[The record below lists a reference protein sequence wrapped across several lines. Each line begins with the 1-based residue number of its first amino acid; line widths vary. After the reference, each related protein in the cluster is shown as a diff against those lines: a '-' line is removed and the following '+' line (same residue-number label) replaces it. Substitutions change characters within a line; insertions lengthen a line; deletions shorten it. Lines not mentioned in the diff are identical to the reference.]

1 MRRNKLLKSADLAA
15 IFIGIILVVGLSI
28 VMPEYYRSY
37 YQQQAA
43 LKKVSINIEPKK
55 PTVIVPVFG
64 INKDINLPNICNAI
78 YSIIN
83 KHNLKGALFISG
95 NLAEKY
101 PKCISLFSSNENID
115 IGSQTYSY
123 SNLTSIP
130 DYTKQLN
137 EVKNGKRVID
147 YVGKVDSKLFKA
159 PYGSTDGNIYSLLS
173 RSGILA
179 DFSYSNQYNKYE
191 NGQFIKYNII
201 TYNPSSNQSNILSVL
216 ASSKG
221 ENVLINFDNS
231 IPLDQIDSFISKLK
245 SVNKNIKFASV
256 SDITGMNLTIRKES

>member
-1 MRRNKLLKSADLAA
+1 MKIYYKGLIYLGVLVILGVAILLP
-15 IFIGIILVVGLSI
+15 V
-28 VMPEYYRSY
+28 Y
-37 YQQQAA
+37 YQKRTQPAEVHLTA
-43 LKKVSINIEPKK
+43 ILSFDVLEN
-55 PTVIVPVFG
+55 
-64 INKDINLPNICNAI
+64 NNLPIWCFDLSSMLQKYKI
-78 YSIIN
+78 
-83 KHNLKGALFISG
+83 GASVFIAG

-245 SVNKNIKFASV
+245 SVNKNIKFASA
-256 SDITGMNLTIRKES
+256 SDITGMNLTIRK